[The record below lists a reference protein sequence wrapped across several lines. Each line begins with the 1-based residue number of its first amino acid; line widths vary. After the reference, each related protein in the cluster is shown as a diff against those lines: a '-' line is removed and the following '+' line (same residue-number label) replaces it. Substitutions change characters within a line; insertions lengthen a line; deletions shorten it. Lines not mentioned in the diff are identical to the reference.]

1 MRSSFSIGN
10 MVELHVSLL
19 MNDAA
24 TERCLKRR
32 RRDRKIGWA
41 AVRRLRILVA
51 DLFLQC
57 ISGAGPGSVKL
68 PDSQRTFMLI
78 SGTGH

>member
-1 MRSSFSIGN
+1 
-10 MVELHVSLL
+10 MVELYVSLL

-32 RRDRKIGWA
+32 RRDRKI
-41 AVRRLRILVA
+41 LRILVA

-78 SGTGH
+78 SGAGH